1 MLLMLPLEVS
11 RLGLR
16 TPALSGYSTER
27 KVKRM
32 KIFNHAP
39 MAAGAVAAALLA
51 PLMLTTALPAQAQA
65 PAPARAAAAAPAA
78 LSVELNKAEPYK
90 AGCRIFLVIRN
101 DIAARI
107 DNAQMDMVVFNKDNI
122 LAERFVV
129 DLGRIR
135 KAKTIIA
142 PIDIDG
148 TKCDDMGH
156 LLINDMPNC
165 KTDSGD
171 VDCVERLDVSSRH
184 RIQLKK

>member
-1 MLLMLPLEVS
+1 
-11 RLGLR
+11 
-16 TPALSGYSTER
+16 
-27 KVKRM
+27 M
-32 KIFNHAP
+32 KIFNHAAAAAIVACALLP
-39 MAAGAVAAALLA
+39 AAGVILA
-51 PLMLTTALPAQAQA
+51 GLIPAA
-65 PAPARAAAAAPAA
+65 PALAQGTAQPAAAPAA
-78 LSVELNKAEPYK
+78 AKAAPALAVELNKAEPYK

-135 KAKTIIA
+135 RAKTIIA

-148 TKCDDMGH
+148 TKCDDMGA

-165 KTDSGD
+165 KTDAAD
-171 VDCVERLDVSSRH
+171 VDCVERLDVTSRH
-184 RIQLKK
+184 RIQLRK

>member
-1 MLLMLPLEVS
+1 MQ
-11 RLGLR
+11 
-16 TPALSGYSTER
+16 
-27 KVKRM
+27 
-32 KIFNHAP
+32 IFNHA
-39 MAAGAVAAALLA
+39 GAALLA
-51 PLMLTTALPAQAQA
+51 LSALLLPALAVAQTP
-65 PAPARAAAAAPAA
+65 PATSAAAAAARPAPSLA
-78 LSVELNKAEPYK
+78 VELNKAEPYK
-90 AGCRIFLVIRN
+90 SGCRIFLVIRN

-135 KAKTIIA
+135 RAKTIIA

-148 TKCDDMGH
+148 TKCDDMGS

-165 KTDSGD
+165 KTDTPD
-171 VDCVERLDVSSRH
+171 VDCVERLDVTSRH

>member
-1 MLLMLPLEVS
+1 
-11 RLGLR
+11 
-16 TPALSGYSTER
+16 
-27 KVKRM
+27 M

-51 PLMLTTALPAQAQA
+51 TLMLITPLPAQAQAPA

-122 LAERFVV
+122 LAERFV

-165 KTDSGD
+165 KTDAAD